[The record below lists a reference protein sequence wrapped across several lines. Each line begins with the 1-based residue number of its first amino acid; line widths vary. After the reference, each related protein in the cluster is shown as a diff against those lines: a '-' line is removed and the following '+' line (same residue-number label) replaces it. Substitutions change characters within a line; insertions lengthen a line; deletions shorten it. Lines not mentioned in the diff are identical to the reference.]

1 MATNEILPFASTN
14 TGTNLLTQAEYSADS
29 QRVIGHQPGIARSK
43 LENKVLR
50 QASTIAAGLAEFI
63 ADWQANNVT
72 DGLTPQQVADYLLA
86 ALAAAF
92 PKATETVQGKIELAT
107 LAESL
112 AGVDA
117 QRAITPATMWAAFPF
132 IVPAGTV
139 LFVAQATAPSGYIKA
154 NGALLSRTT
163 YDKLFAAIG
172 TTFGSGDGSTTFQI
186 PDLRGEFLR
195 GLDDGRGVD
204 AGRALGSTQA
214 GDNAAHTH
222 AGSSGS
228 AGNHSHTGST
238 DWTGSHNHV
247 NGAFRNLL
255 RPPYVGSV
263 TGSDTTNSGGEQAV
277 GPGDSAAMADAGGHS
292 HSVTVGSAGDHSHAV
307 TIGSSGSE
315 ARPRNIALLAC
326 IKY

>member
-1 MATNEILPFASTN
+1 MATNEILPFATTN

-63 ADWQANNVT
+63 ADSQANNVT

-204 AGRALGSTQA
+204 AGRA
-214 GDNAAHTH
+214 
-222 AGSSGS
+222 
-228 AGNHSHTGST
+228 
-238 DWTGSHNHV
+238 
-247 NGAFRNLL
+247 
-255 RPPYVGSV
+255 
-263 TGSDTTNSGGEQAV
+263 
-277 GPGDSAAMADAGGHS
+277 
-292 HSVTVGSAGDHSHAV
+292 
-307 TIGSSGSE
+307 IGSSQDGAIQSHTHSLTLPAYSFNSLTSNHGWGGDDVAHGPYTNTTSATGGTE
-315 ARPRNIALLAC
+315 TRPRNIALLAC